1 MTCGVIGYIPPKR
14 VVGAQAFWDNLQK
27 FPPAGKMILCS
38 ESDEW
43 PGVTKFRGNPES
55 FRGAKFIEGKHAG
68 EPNPFSMHNIIYL
81 ACMKAAREAGLDY
94 ALYLE
99 HDCRVGR
106 PGWDE
111 IIFDEYFSLGRPTIV
126 AGTCSAYNPSSF
138 SGKAARRFAHEI
150 GKPRKHGIPVG
161 CYGWFGASV
170 QGPSTWLP
178 NGALAVYDMLWIE
191 RMFDL
196 GDQGRLAAQN
206 GPFDQAIAQRIWEM
220 FGDEAFEVIGYLET
234 VYSGYAD
241 VLTTP
246 DERKKLLLDGTVT
259 AVHQIK
265 DSWAP

>member
-1 MTCGVIGYIPPKR
+1 MKALSCAYVPPPSFP
-14 VVGAQAFWDNLQK
+14 GALAFMANLQK
-27 FPPAGKMILCS
+27 YPPRGELLLY
-38 ESDEW
+38 SDHPYEGTIRLLGS
-43 PGVTKFRGNPES
+43 PDQFKNAT
-55 FRGAKFIEGKHAG
+55 FIEGKHAG
-68 EPNPFSMHNIIYL
+68 TQNKFAVHNAVFL
-81 ACMKAAREAGLDY
+81 AGCAVARKHGADFM
-94 ALYLE
+94 LYLE
-99 HDCRVGR
+99 SDCRVGR

-220 FGDEAFEVIGYLET
+220 FGDEAFEVIGYLNT
-234 VYSGYAD
+234 VYSGYSD
-241 VLTTP
+241 ILTSP
-246 DERKKLLLDGTVT
+246 EERRKLLTDGIVCGM
-259 AVHQIK
+259 HQEK
-265 DSWAP
+265 TEWQP